1 MLIEFFHQTI
11 EYQRW
16 GFNMLTVS
24 SLATIFFTTVLGW
37 AFWKQ
42 DQTVR
47 ERHSGKSVSA
57 LWHTYY
63 AFLSLSTLIYGF
75 HVTSIALIY
84 NGLLCIPRFSI
95 ILGLRR
101 YKGFA
106 LTEKISL
113 AGFAVLPIAMY
124 ILPWKDPVFL
134 VIAFGSIIAYAFQPW
149 EIWKNKSAG
158 DVDIRLIITY
168 FIATLFWVI
177 YSYIA
182 NIWSL
187 MIINRI
193 MLVLVGLTIVLWFR
207 YRQRTAPKLP

>member
-1 MLIEFFHQTI
+1 M
-11 EYQRW
+11 
-16 GFNMLTVS
+16 
-24 SLATIFFTTVLGW
+24 
-37 AFWKQ
+37 
-42 DQTVR
+42 
-47 ERHSGKSVSA
+47 
-57 LWHTYY
+57 
-63 AFLSLSTLIYGF
+63 
-75 HVTSIALIY
+75 
-84 NGLLCIPRFSI
+84 
-95 ILGLRR
+95 
-101 YKGFA
+101 
-106 LTEKISL
+106 SL

-168 FIATLFWVI
+168 CIATLFWVI

-193 MLVLVGLTIVLWFR
+193 MLVLVAFPIFLCFR
-207 YRQRTAPKLP
+207 YRKRTAPKLQ